1 MRNKIIFLLSGLI
14 LASVLT
20 ACGATTIMTEPRPPQ
35 RVMTVTG
42 AGQITL
48 TPDIAYVYIGVR
60 TEDENVGQAVADNNR
75 KAQAVMDALE
85 RAGVATKDIRTTNFN
100 LWPSDQYD
108 EKGGKTGT
116 IYVVENT
123 VYVTVRDLP
132 KLGEL
137 LETAIQSGANNI
149 NGIQFDV
156 AERMEAIANARIA
169 AVEDALKQAEEIASA
184 AGVQLGAVQTISYYE
199 TTPLAQDYGK
209 GGGGVVRLNVE
220 VPVSP
225 GQLQITTT
233 VDIVYELK

>member
-1 MRNKIIFLLSGLI
+1 MRSKTIFLLSGLI

-20 ACGATTIMTEPRPPQ
+20 ACGATSSMTEPRPPQ

-42 AGQITL
+42 AGQVTL

-60 TEDENVGQAVADNNR
+60 TENENVGQAVSDNNR

-123 VYVTVRDLP
+123 VYVTVRDLT

-149 NGIQFDV
+149 NGVQFDV
-156 AERMEAIANARIA
+156 AERTEAIAKARIA
-169 AVEDALKQAEEIASA
+169 AVEDARKQAEEIASA
-184 AGVQLGAVQTISYYE
+184 AGVQLGAVQTISYYDAA
-199 TTPLAQDYGK
+199 PMAYDYGK
-209 GGGGVVRLNVE
+209 GGGVRVE
-220 VPVSP
+220 AAVPVSP
-225 GQLQITTT
+225 GQMQITTT
-233 VDIVYELK
+233 VTIVYELK

>member
-42 AGQITL
+42 AGQVTL

-60 TEDENVGQAVADNNR
+60 TENDNVAQAVSENNG

-85 RAGVATKDIRTTNFN
+85 HAGVATKDIRTTNFN
-100 LWPSDQYD
+100 VWPSDQYD

-149 NGIQFDV
+149 NGVQFDV
-156 AERMEAIANARIA
+156 AERTEAIAKARIA
-169 AVEDALKQAEEIASA
+169 AVEDARKQAEEIASA
-184 AGVQLGAVQTISYYE
+184 AGVQLGAVQTISYYDAA
-199 TTPLAQDYGK
+199 PMAHDYGK
-209 GGGGVVRLNVE
+209 GGGVRVE
-220 VPVSP
+220 AAVPVSP
-225 GQLQITTT
+225 GQMQITTT
-233 VDIVYELK
+233 VTIVYELK

>member
-1 MRNKIIFLLSGLI
+1 MRNKIIFMLSVLI

-42 AGQITL
+42 AGQVTL

-60 TEDENVGQAVADNNR
+60 TEDENVGRAVSDNNR

-85 RAGVATKDIRTTNFN
+85 HAGVATKDIRTTNFN

-132 KLGEL
+132 KLGDL

-149 NGIQFDV
+149 NGVQFDV
-156 AERMEAIANARIA
+156 AERTEAIAKARIA
-169 AVEDALKQAEEIASA
+169 AVEDARKQAEEIASA
-184 AGVQLGAVQTISYYE
+184 AGVQLGAVQTISYYD
-199 TTPLAQDYGK
+199 TAPMAQDYGK
-209 GGGGVVRLNVE
+209 GGGVRLE
-220 VPVSP
+220 AAVPVSP
-225 GQLQITTT
+225 GQMQITTT
-233 VDIVYELK
+233 VTIVYELK

>member
-1 MRNKIIFLLSGLI
+1 MRSKTIFLLSGLI

-20 ACGATTIMTEPRPPQ
+20 ACGATSSMTEPRPPQ

-42 AGQITL
+42 AGQVTL

-60 TEDENVGQAVADNNR
+60 TENENVGQAVSDNNR

-100 LWPSDQYD
+100 VWPSDQYD

-123 VYVTVRDLP
+123 VYVTVRDLT

-149 NGIQFDV
+149 NGVQFDV
-156 AERMEAIANARIA
+156 AERTEAIAKARIA
-169 AVEDALKQAEEIASA
+169 AVEDARKQAEEIASA
-184 AGVQLGAVQTISYYE
+184 AGVQLGAVQTISYYDAA
-199 TTPLAQDYGK
+199 PMAYDYGK
-209 GGGGVVRLNVE
+209 GGGVRVE
-220 VPVSP
+220 AAVPVSP
-225 GQLQITTT
+225 GQMQITTT
-233 VDIVYELK
+233 VTIVYELK

>member
-1 MRNKIIFLLSGLI
+1 MRSKTIFLLSGLI

-20 ACGATTIMTEPRPPQ
+20 ACGATSSMTEPRPPQ

-42 AGQITL
+42 AGQVTL

-60 TEDENVGQAVADNNR
+60 TEDENVGRAVPDNNR

-100 LWPSDQYD
+100 VWPSDQYD

-123 VYVTVRDLP
+123 VYVTVRDLT

-149 NGIQFDV
+149 NGVQFDV
-156 AERMEAIANARIA
+156 AERTEAIAKARIA
-169 AVEDALKQAEEIASA
+169 AVEDARKQAEEIASA
-184 AGVQLGAVQTISYYE
+184 AGVQLGAVQTISYYDAA
-199 TTPLAQDYGK
+199 PMAYDYGK
-209 GGGGVVRLNVE
+209 GGGVRVE
-220 VPVSP
+220 AAVPVSP
-225 GQLQITTT
+225 GQMQITTT
-233 VDIVYELK
+233 VTIVYELK